1 MKNNRLFT
9 LITYVIFLLF
19 SGFLVEIAVSGKNFT
34 RIMLVVFVASLLV
47 VTKMIYDRRD
57 EDISSLKELRLYLV
71 ASAVV
76 SIMAIIKYLKEF
88 SLNRIY
94 MPFAFAI
101 IIHLIY
107 TAIYKNKSKT
117 QR

>member
-34 RIMLVVFVASLLV
+34 RIMLVIFVASLLV

-94 MPFAFAI
+94 MPFAFAV
-101 IIHLIY
+101 IIHLVY
-107 TAIYKNKSKT
+107 TIIYKNKSKT

>member
-1 MKNNRLFT
+1 M
-9 LITYVIFLLF
+9 LI
-19 SGFLVEIAVSGKNFT
+19 
-34 RIMLVVFVASLLV
+34 VFVASLLV

-76 SIMAIIKYLKEF
+76 SVM
-88 SLNRIY
+88 
-94 MPFAFAI
+94 AI
-101 IIHLIY
+101 IIHLVY
-107 TAIYKNKSKT
+107 TLIYKNKSKT